1 MKRGGKFLV
10 STTMLAVAGC
20 GGQQGKLEIRSTPMP
35 LAQGQRAVPY
45 RIAEARG
52 QLAHGNVAL
61 ALEAFRL
68 AQREDPNNPDALVG
82 IATCYDQ
89 MGRFD
94 LSRRNYE
101 AALAL
106 APSSTEILGALAS
119 SLQLQGRTEEALG
132 VRQEIAARA
141 AASAALEQAVAEVPA
156 PMRSAPETE
165 AVQTVAA
172 APAVIVPVE
181 PVQVA
186 PAPAVETAPAPR
198 TWGAAPVALSV
209 STRERV
215 GVDVPAI
222 QTARVEMV
230 AEAPAPVPAATA
242 AAPAAASKP
251 AVQTAAVG
259 RSVTIK
265 LPPARPVQSVP
276 ASKPAAAVPL
286 APAMPVDEPLQE
298 AVFVPLK
305 PYVRPVAE
313 PVVAEERGPRLER
326 MSMGEIAL
334 ITVPKPVWQPTT
346 VARNDRTTTLRFVPL
361 RQAYALPVKVRL
373 LNAARVDRLAA
384 RTRVWLAARG
394 WRGLSIGNAQAT
406 RTRSVILSPANQRVL
421 AQRLSAQFGFPIAR
435 RASGSHMVVLL
446 GTDAASRKALR
457 TVRA

>member
-1 MKRGGKFLV
+1 
-10 STTMLAVAGC
+10 MLAVAGC
-20 GGQQGKLEIRSTPMP
+20 GGQQGKLEIRSTPTP

-52 QLAHGNVAL
+52 QLALGNVAL

-165 AVQTVAA
+165 AVQTAAA

-186 PAPAVETAPAPR
+186 AAPAVETAPAPR
-198 TWGAAPVALSV
+198 TWAAAPVALSV
-209 STRERV
+209 STPERV

-230 AEAPAPVPAATA
+230 AEAPAPVPAETA

-265 LPPARPVQSVP
+265 LPPPRPVQSVP

-286 APAMPVDEPLQE
+286 APAMPLDEPPQE

-406 RTRSVILSPANQRVL
+406 RTRSVILYPANQRAL

-457 TVRA
+457 TVRT

>member
-20 GGQQGKLEIRSTPMP
+20 GGQQGKLEIRSTPTP

-52 QLAHGNVAL
+52 QLALGNVAL

-141 AASAALEQAVAEVPA
+141 AAAATLEQAVAEVPA

-165 AVQTVAA
+165 TVQAAAAVPVAAAPVEPVKVAA
-172 APAVIVPVE
+172 APAPE
-181 PVQVA
+181 M
-186 PAPAVETAPAPR
+186 TLAPR
-198 TWGAAPVALSV
+198 TWAAAPVELSV
-209 STRERV
+209 STPERV
-215 GVDVPAI
+215 GVDVPS
-222 QTARVEMV
+222 TARVEMV
-230 AEAPAPVPAATA
+230 ADTPEPAPVTA
-242 AAPAAASKP
+242 AAPAITPKP
-251 AVQTAAVG
+251 VVQTAAVG

-265 LPPARPVQSVP
+265 LPPARPVQAVP
-276 ASKPAAAVPL
+276 ASKPAAPVPL
-286 APAMPVDEPLQE
+286 APAMPLDEPVQE

-305 PYVRPVAE
+305 PYARPVAE
-313 PVVAEERGPRLER
+313 PAVAEERGPRLER

-334 ITVPKPVWQPTT
+334 ITVPKPVWQPTM

-406 RTRSVILSPANQRVL
+406 RTRSVILYPANQRAL

>member
-20 GGQQGKLEIRSTPMP
+20 GGQQGKLEIRSTPTP

-52 QLAHGNVAL
+52 QLALGNVAL

-68 AQREDPNNPDALVG
+68 AQREDPNSTDALVG

-89 MGRFD
+89 MSRFD
-94 LSRRNYE
+94 LSRRSYE

-106 APSSTEILGALAS
+106 APSNTQILGAFAS

-141 AASAALEQAVAEVPA
+141 AASAALEQAIAEVPA
-156 PMRSAPETE
+156 PLRAATE
-165 AVQTVAA
+165 ALPAAPVEVASVPAPVAPVAVAA
-172 APAVIVPVE
+172 ASEPAL
-181 PVQVA
+181 
-186 PAPAVETAPAPR
+186 APR
-198 TWGAAPVALSV
+198 TWASAPVGLSVAAP
-209 STRERV
+209 ERV
-215 GVDVPAI
+215 GVDLPKVE
-222 QTARVEMV
+222 TARVEMT
-230 AEAPAPVPAATA
+230 AEVPQAPA
-242 AAPAAASKP
+242 AAPAPAAVPKP
-251 AVQTAAVG
+251 VVQTAAVG

-265 LPPARPVQSVP
+265 LPAARIVKDVPKPVAVKPVP
-276 ASKPAAAVPL
+276 APVPL
-286 APAMPVDEPLQE
+286 APALPVDVPAAEV
-298 AVFVPLK
+298 AFVALK

-346 VARNDRTTTLRFVPL
+346 LARNDRSTTLRFVPL
-361 RQAYALPVKVRL
+361 RQAYALPIKVRL

-406 RTRSVILSPANQRVL
+406 RTRSVILYPANQRAL

-435 RASGSHMVVLL
+435 RASGSHMIVLL
-446 GTDAASRKALR
+446 GTDAARRKALR
-457 TVRA
+457 TARA

>member
-1 MKRGGKFLV
+1 MRRGGKFLV

-20 GGQQGKLEIRSTPMP
+20 GGQQGKLEIRSTPTP

-52 QLAHGNVAL
+52 QLALGNVAL

-165 AVQTVAA
+165 AVQTAAA

-186 PAPAVETAPAPR
+186 AAPAVETAPAPR
-198 TWGAAPVALSV
+198 TWAAAPVALSV
-209 STRERV
+209 STPERV

-230 AEAPAPVPAATA
+230 AEAPAPVPAETA

-265 LPPARPVQSVP
+265 LPPPRPVQSVP

-286 APAMPVDEPLQE
+286 APAMPLDEP
-298 AVFVPLK
+298 PRR
-305 PYVRPVAE
+305 PYSCP
-313 PVVAEERGPRLER
+313 
-326 MSMGEIAL
+326 
-334 ITVPKPVWQPTT
+334 
-346 VARNDRTTTLRFVPL
+346 
-361 RQAYALPVKVRL
+361 
-373 LNAARVDRLAA
+373 
-384 RTRVWLAARG
+384 
-394 WRGLSIGNAQAT
+394 
-406 RTRSVILSPANQRVL
+406 
-421 AQRLSAQFGFPIAR
+421 
-435 RASGSHMVVLL
+435 
-446 GTDAASRKALR
+446 
-457 TVRA
+457 

>member
-20 GGQQGKLEIRSTPMP
+20 GGQQGKLEIRSTPTP

-52 QLAHGNVAL
+52 QLALGNVAL

-141 AASAALEQAVAEVPA
+141 AASAAIEQAVAEVPA
-156 PMRSAPETE
+156 PMRSAPETA

-186 PAPAVETAPAPR
+186 AAPAAETPPAPR
-198 TWGAAPVALSV
+198 TWAAAPVALSV
-209 STRERV
+209 STPERV

-230 AEAPAPVPAATA
+230 AEAPAPARIAI
-242 AAPAAASKP
+242 AAPAVTSKP

-265 LPPARPVQSVP
+265 LPPARPVRAVP
-276 ASKPAAAVPL
+276 APKPAAAVPL
-286 APAMPVDEPLQE
+286 APAMPVDEPVQE

-313 PVVAEERGPRLER
+313 PVLAEERGPRLER

-346 VARNDRTTTLRFVPL
+346 VARNGRTTTLRFVPL

-406 RTRSVILSPANQRVL
+406 RTRSVILYPANQRAL

-435 RASGSHMVVLL
+435 RASGAHMVVLL

-457 TVRA
+457 TVRT

>member
-20 GGQQGKLEIRSTPMP
+20 GGQPGKLEIRSTPTP

-52 QLAHGNVAL
+52 QLALGNVAL

-68 AQREDPNNPDALVG
+68 AQREDPNSADALVG

-156 PMRSAPETE
+156 PMRSDPRTE

-230 AEAPAPVPAATA
+230 AEAPAPVPAPTA
-242 AAPAAASKP
+242 ATPSVASKP

-265 LPPARPVQSVP
+265 LPPARPVQAVP
-276 ASKPAAAVPL
+276 APKPAAAVPL
-286 APAMPVDEPLQE
+286 APAMPLDEPDQE

-406 RTRSVILSPANQRVL
+406 RTRSVILYPANQRAL

-457 TVRA
+457 TVRT

>member
-20 GGQQGKLEIRSTPMP
+20 GGQQGKLEIRSTPTP

-52 QLAHGNVAL
+52 QLALGNVAL

-68 AQREDPNNPDALVG
+68 AQREDPNSADALVG

-141 AASAALEQAVAEVPA
+141 AAAAALEQAVAEVPA
-156 PMRSAPETE
+156 PMRNAPETE
-165 AVQTVAA
+165 AVETVAA
-172 APAVIVPVE
+172 APAVIVPAE

-186 PAPAVETAPAPR
+186 AAPAVETVPAPR
-198 TWGAAPVALSV
+198 TWAAAPVALYV
-209 STRERV
+209 STPDRV

-242 AAPAAASKP
+242 AAPAVTSKP

-265 LPPARPVQSVP
+265 LPPARPVQAVP
-276 ASKPAAAVPL
+276 APKPAAAVPL
-286 APAMPVDEPLQE
+286 APAMPVDEPVQE

-406 RTRSVILSPANQRVL
+406 RTRSVILYPANQRAL

-435 RASGSHMVVLL
+435 RASGAHMVVLL

>member
-1 MKRGGKFLV
+1 
-10 STTMLAVAGC
+10 MLAVAGC
-20 GGQQGKLEIRSTPMP
+20 GGQQGKLEIRSTPTP

-52 QLAHGNVAL
+52 QLALGNVAL

-186 PAPAVETAPAPR
+186 ATPAVETASAPR

-230 AEAPAPVPAATA
+230 AEAPAPVPAPTA
-242 AAPAAASKP
+242 ATPSVASKP

-265 LPPARPVQSVP
+265 LPPARPVQAVP
-276 ASKPAAAVPL
+276 APKPAAAVPL
-286 APAMPVDEPLQE
+286 APAMPLDEPDQE

-406 RTRSVILSPANQRVL
+406 RTRSVILYPANQRAL

>member
-20 GGQQGKLEIRSTPMP
+20 GGEQGKLEIRSTPTP

-52 QLAHGNVAL
+52 QLALGNVAL

-68 AQREDPNNPDALVG
+68 AQREDPNSTDALVG

-89 MGRFD
+89 MSRFD
-94 LSRRNYE
+94 LSRRSYE

-106 APSSTEILGALAS
+106 DPSNTRILGAFAS

-141 AASAALEQAVAEVPA
+141 AASAALERAVAEVPA
-156 PMRSAPETE
+156 PLRAAAGALPVTPVEVASVPAPIAPVAVAATPET
-165 AVQTVAA
+165 TL
-172 APAVIVPVE
+172 
-181 PVQVA
+181 
-186 PAPAVETAPAPR
+186 APR
-198 TWGAAPVALSV
+198 TWASAPVALSV
-209 STRERV
+209 AAPERV
-215 GVDVPAI
+215 AVDHPKI
-222 QTARVEMV
+222 ETAHVEMT
-230 AEAPAPVPAATA
+230 AEVPQAPAAAPATA
-242 AAPAAASKP
+242 AAPKP
-251 AVQTAAVG
+251 VVQTAAVG

-265 LPPARPVQSVP
+265 LPAAKIVKDVPPPVAVKPVP
-276 ASKPAAAVPL
+276 APVPL
-286 APAMPVDEPLQE
+286 APALPVDVPDEV
-298 AVFVPLK
+298 AFVPLK

-334 ITVPKPVWQPTT
+334 ITVPKPVWLPTT
-346 VARNDRTTTLRFVPL
+346 VARNDRSTTLRFVPL
-361 RQAYALPVKVRL
+361 RQAYKLPVKVRL

-406 RTRSVILSPANQRVL
+406 RTRSVILYPANQRAL

-435 RASGSHMVVLL
+435 RASGSHMIVLL
-446 GTDAASRKALR
+446 GTDAARRKALR
-457 TVRA
+457 TARA

>member
-20 GGQQGKLEIRSTPMP
+20 GGQQGKLEIRSTPTP

-52 QLAHGNVAL
+52 QLALGNVAL

-68 AQREDPNNPDALVG
+68 AQREDPNSADALVG

-106 APSSTEILGALAS
+106 APSNTEILGALAS

-141 AASAALEQAVAEVPA
+141 AAAAAVEQAVAEVPA
-156 PMRSAPETE
+156 PMRSDPRTE

-198 TWGAAPVALSV
+198 TWAAAPVALSV
-209 STRERV
+209 STPERV

-230 AEAPAPVPAATA
+230 AEAPAPVPAPTA
-242 AAPAAASKP
+242 ATPSVASKP

-265 LPPARPVQSVP
+265 LPPARPVQAVP
-276 ASKPAAAVPL
+276 APKPAAAVPL
-286 APAMPVDEPLQE
+286 APAMPLDEPDQE

-406 RTRSVILSPANQRVL
+406 RTRSVILYPANQRAL

-457 TVRA
+457 TVRT

>member
-20 GGQQGKLEIRSTPMP
+20 GGQQGKLEIRSTPTP

-52 QLAHGNVAL
+52 QLALGNVAL

-106 APSSTEILGALAS
+106 APSSAEILGALAS

-141 AASAALEQAVAEVPA
+141 AAAAALEQAVAEVPA

-186 PAPAVETAPAPR
+186 AAPAAEPAPVPR
-198 TWGAAPVALSV
+198 TWAAAPVALSV
-209 STRERV
+209 STPDRV

-230 AEAPAPVPAATA
+230 TEAPAPAPVATA

-265 LPPARPVQSVP
+265 LPPARPVQAVP
-276 ASKPAAAVPL
+276 ARKPAAAVPL
-286 APAMPVDEPLQE
+286 APAMPVDEPVQE

-373 LNAARVDRLAA
+373 LNAARVNRLAA

-406 RTRSVILSPANQRVL
+406 RTRSVILYPANQRAL

-457 TVRA
+457 TVRT